1 MIVGIGTDIL
11 KIDRLRATY
20 ERTHGRLAERILGP
34 EEMLVFQSRLARNE
48 SRGIAYLAT
57 RFSAKEAFSKAIGL
71 GMHMPMSWRSMQT
84 LNDPSGKPVVRCS
97 GLLLDFMERNNYYAQ
112 VSVSDEVDTAVAFVV
127 ITIGHQKLY

>member
-34 EEMLVFQSRLARNE
+34 EEMLVFQSRLVRNE